1 MTAEEIAAAVKMIR
15 GVSQAANADA
25 ETLDR
30 LGAALAD
37 LAGNDEREPV
47 AIKAKTLGGE
57 FVAVELAK
65 GLGDATTAAS
75 ASIIEQAAAIMA
87 KYGAKA

>member
-1 MTAEEIAAAVKMIR
+1 MNPEDIAAAVKMIR
-15 GVSQAANADA
+15 GVSDAANADA
-25 ETLDR
+25 DNLDR

-37 LAGNDEREPV
+37 LAIPGDREAV

-65 GLGDATTAAS
+65 GLGDATTAA
-75 ASIIEQAAAIMA
+75 AAAIADQAAAIMA
-87 KYGAKA
+87 KYGTKA